1 MNFYRII
8 TTTLLLAG
16 AALAQPPKASN
27 DPFPQPI
34 AATEGVIT
42 VSFTEFATLPDL
54 PGEAQPARMMTLI
67 DEPGTHRLF
76 VNDMRGPLYSV
87 SYDGKT
93 VTQYVDINAAEWGVK
108 VQSNGQERG
117 F

>member
-1 MNFYRII
+1 MNIQRALAAA
-8 TTTLLLAG
+8 LLLT
-16 AALAQPPKASN
+16 AAAFAQNPRASN

-42 VSFTEFATLPDL
+42 VSFTEFATIPDI
-54 PGEAQPARMMTLI
+54 PRMMMMI

-76 VNDMRGPLYSV
+76 VNDMKGSLYSV

-93 VTQYVDINAAEWGVK
+93 VTQYLDVNSAEWGIG
-108 VQSNGQERG
+108 VQSQGSER
-117 F
+117 